1 MYNCIDSVLN
11 YNYKQY
17 ECFVRNHTSNI
28 RLVLGI
34 LNDLDSSQNF
44 QFCKFCITYELK
56 VPYAEKQQLLCAFSK
71 LLKTYFDQSLEC
83 FMFLGHGIITN
94 PNF

>member
-17 ECFVRNHTSNI
+17 ECFVINHTSNI
-28 RLVLGI
+28 RRVLGI

-44 QFCKFCITYELK
+44 QFCKFCITSELK
-56 VPYAEKQQLLCAFSK
+56 VPYAFSK

>member
-17 ECFVRNHTSNI
+17 ECFVINHISNI

-44 QFCKFCITYELK
+44 QFCKFCIT
-56 VPYAEKQQLLCAFSK
+56 
-71 LLKTYFDQSLEC
+71 
-83 FMFLGHGIITN
+83 
-94 PNF
+94 